1 VPVWIAMSKTLAL
14 SSSKSSSEPARIR
27 WPVDEIGELGQ
38 ALDDTHDG
46 GLSPAKQYPR
56 GLLKKGLDCRE
67 RAVQAPLGTICVRS
81 TPYRRHCV
89 NYFTSHTAI
98 GSVVRHRGAA

>member
-56 GLLKKGLDCRE
+56 GLLKKAPIVASAPFRRRSARSACAAR
-67 RAVQAPLGTICVRS
+67 RTAVIA
-81 TPYRRHCV
+81 
-89 NYFTSHTAI
+89 
-98 GSVVRHRGAA
+98 